1 MIFISI
7 NYVRIKPRKKV
18 DKMTIFEKII
28 AREIPAYIIYED
40 NDIISFLD
48 ISQATKGH
56 TLVVPKKA
64 YKNIYEMPDDLLAKL
79 MKVVKKISIAIND
92 GFHPTGLNILNN
104 NGSDAGQTVFHFHMH
119 IIPRYTNND
128 VGFKFSNH
136 MNQLSKEDFEDRAKI
151 IKQELSS

>member
-1 MIFISI
+1 
-7 NYVRIKPRKKV
+7 
-18 DKMTIFEKII
+18 MTIFEKIC
-28 AREIPAYIIYED
+28 AREIPAYIVYED
-40 NDIISFLD
+40 DDIISFLD

-79 MKVVKKISIAIND
+79 MKVVKKISIAINQ

-104 NGSDAGQTVFHFHMH
+104 NGADAGQTVFHFHVH
-119 IIPRYTNND
+119 IIPRYTSDD

-136 MNQLSKEDFEDRAKI
+136 LDQLSKAEFEDRATL
-151 IKQELSS
+151 IKKELAK